1 MELSHR
7 PILKRSKPSSIFSV
21 TYDNDDS
28 NILQELDPLDD
39 SGTLPKTSSVTNLY
53 NWDKWHPIETRENP
67 TKPKKEPSMFNKFDP
82 EQHIRSIKNRA
93 YKSCVYTFLGHK
105 YHQ

>member
-21 TYDNDDS
+21 TYDNDES

-53 NWDKWHPIETRENP
+53 NWDKWNPIETRETP
-67 TKPKKEPSMFNKFDP
+67 AKPKKQPSMFNKFDP